1 MDSNVIW
8 LDSRLLLKQVVP
20 VYQPIIELE
29 TSRVVAFEA
38 LARWAPRSGGVI
50 APEVFIPAARKAGV
64 LDDLTLVV
72 CQYVSRNIALLGA
85 ISINLELA
93 QLGNPELVEDIH
105 QVFGEQG
112 LKQLHIEITEAG
124 AVDVDFAQVRAGMDH
139 FKSLGVGFSLDD
151 FGNGLSNFQRLC
163 ELPIDTL
170 KIPRNLV
177 VGMATQVKS
186 LACVNAVLSL
196 AQTLGLKTVAEGVEC
211 VFQRNALKKMGCT
224 MVQGNW
230 YSRPLDAQCAA
241 DYKQERLGRG

>member
-1 MDSNVIW
+1 MDSNVVW
-8 LDSRLLLKQVVP
+8 LDSQLLLNQVVP

-38 LARWAPRSGGVI
+38 LARWVHGGGAVS
-50 APEVFIPAARKAGV
+50 PEVFIPAARKAGL
-64 LDDLTLVV
+64 LDDLTLVI
-72 CQYVSRNIALLGA
+72 CQYVSRNIDLLGA
-85 ISINLELA
+85 ISINLELV
-93 QLGNPELVEDIH
+93 QLGNPVLIEDIC

-112 LKQLHIEITEAG
+112 LKRLHIEITEVG
-124 AVDVDFAQVRAGMDH
+124 AVDVDFALARAGMER

-163 ELPIDTL
+163 ELPVDTL
-170 KIPRNLV
+170 KIPRNLI
-177 VGMATQVKS
+177 VGMTTQMQS
-186 LACVNAVLSL
+186 QACVDATLNL
-196 AQTLGLKTVAEGVEC
+196 AQVLGLKTIAEGVEC

-241 DYKQERLGRG
+241 DYKQKRLGLG